1 LLCTLDNERCSLGL
15 LLGDLLGLDSLGK
28 LGREGDMGN
37 SNIVQDDVE
46 LACTVCQLLA
56 NETADLKERK
66 KRVGEKKK
74 KRSKLAF
81 SR

>member
-1 LLCTLDNERCSLGL
+1 
-15 LLGDLLGLDSLGK
+15 
-28 LGREGDMGN
+28 MGN